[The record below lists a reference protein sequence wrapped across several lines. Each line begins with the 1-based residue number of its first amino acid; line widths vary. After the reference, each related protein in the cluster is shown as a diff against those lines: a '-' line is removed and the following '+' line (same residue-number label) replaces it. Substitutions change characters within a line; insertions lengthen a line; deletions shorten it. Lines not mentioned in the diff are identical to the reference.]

1 LKNLFLR
8 VLKKED
14 EPLNCMGV
22 PGDMAP
28 FFTDL
33 FFKLNFPHSYLL
45 IIIARTARTLSAE
58 LVAKVHKTLKPA
70 SYMYVP
76 LGDIGDGPLA
86 SSTL

>member
-1 LKNLFLR
+1 M
-8 VLKKED
+8 
-14 EPLNCMGV
+14 NCMGV

-28 FFTDL
+28 FFTRIY
-33 FFKLNFPHSYLL
+33 FRTMINFPHSYLL